1 MRRSPFRRRLSALVL
16 AAGALIAHASPLHAQ
31 NLAELYEAAR
41 SFDATY
47 LAARAQADAATYRR
61 AQADALRL
69 PNVGLQASASR
80 SLTDP
85 PDSPSLPDRG
95 YGNVTGGTLTGRQ
108 PLFNRTNSTT
118 IEQADRLLEI
128 ANLELRL
135 AEQDLIARLS
145 QAYFDVLVAI
155 ETLNSTRTAKAAFA
169 EQLAAAQ
176 RSFEVGTATITDAR
190 EAQSRFDLAR
200 AREIQAENDLRSKQI
215 ALDQLV
221 GRPNV
226 QPKPLLLP
234 ASLSGTVPGS
244 IDDWVTLA
252 EGSHPV
258 IRRAQ
263 LALDVAQIEI
273 DKAKAG
279 HLPTVDLVA
288 QLQHQYN
295 SNVVGLG
302 TGIGRLPGHYTNGLV
317 GVQLNLPLYAGNS
330 VQNRVREVLALE
342 EKARND
348 LDAARRGV
356 TQSTRQAYIGF
367 RSFEAEVAALE
378 AAEASSRLALEATQ
392 VGFRVGVRVNVD
404 VLNAQT
410 QLFQTQ
416 RDLAAARY
424 AVLLGAVRLRQASG
438 TLQQQDLELI
448 SRLLQP

>member
-1 MRRSPFRRRLSALVL
+1 MRRSPFRRRLSALAL
-16 AAGALIAHASPLHAQ
+16 AAGALIAFASPLHAQ
-31 NLAELYEAAR
+31 NLVELYDAAR

-69 PNVGLQASASR
+69 PNVGLQASAAR
-80 SLTDP
+80 SVTDP
-85 PDSPSLPDRG
+85 PDTANLPDRG

-234 ASLSGTVPGS
+234 APLSGTVPGS

-279 HLPTVDLVA
+279 HLPTVDLVV

-330 VQNRVREVLALE
+330 VQNRVREVLSLE

-367 RSFEAEVAALE
+367 RSFEAEVTALE

>member
-1 MRRSPFRRRLSALVL
+1 MRRSTFRRRLSALAL
-16 AAGALIAHASPLHAQ
+16 AAGALLAHASPLHAQ
-31 NLAELYEAAR
+31 NLVELYEAAR

-69 PNVGLQASASR
+69 PNVGLQASAAR
-80 SLTDP
+80 SMTDP
-85 PDSPSLPDRG
+85 PDTLGLPDRG
-95 YGNVTGGTLTGRQ
+95 FGNITGGTLSGRQ

-128 ANLELRL
+128 ASLELRL

-226 QPKPLLLP
+226 QPRPLKLP
-234 ASLSGTVPGS
+234 APLAGTVPGS
-244 IDDWVTLA
+244 IDDWVTLG
-252 EGSHPV
+252 ETSHPV

-263 LALDVAQIEI
+263 LALDVARIEI
-273 DKAKAG
+273 EKAKAG

-295 SNVVGLG
+295 SNLVGLG
-302 TGIGRLPGHYTNGLV
+302 TGVGRLPGHYTNGLV

-330 VQNRVREVLALE
+330 VQNRVREVLSLE

-356 TQSTRQAYIGF
+356 AQSTRQAYIGF

-424 AVLLGAVRLRQASG
+424 AVLLGAVRLRLASG

>member
-1 MRRSPFRRRLSALVL
+1 MRRSTFRRRLSALAL
-16 AAGALIAHASPLHAQ
+16 AAGALLAHASPLHAQ
-31 NLAELYEAAR
+31 NLVELYDAAR
-41 SFDATY
+41 TFDATY

-69 PNVGLQASASR
+69 PNVGLQASAAR
-80 SLTDP
+80 SMTDP
-85 PDSPSLPDRG
+85 PDTLNLPDRG
-95 YGNVTGGTLTGRQ
+95 YGNVTGGTLSGRQ

-226 QPKPLLLP
+226 QPKPLQLP
-234 ASLSGTVPGS
+234 APLAGTVPGS
-244 IDDWVTLA
+244 IDDWVTLG
-252 EGSHPV
+252 ETSHPV

-330 VQNRVREVLALE
+330 VQNRVREVLSLE

-367 RSFEAEVAALE
+367 RSFEAEVTALE

-424 AVLLGAVRLRQASG
+424 AVLLGAVRLRLASG

>member
-1 MRRSPFRRRLSALVL
+1 MRRSTLRHRLSALAL
-16 AAGALIAHASPLHAQ
+16 AAGALLAHASPLHAQ
-31 NLAELYEAAR
+31 NLVELYDAAR
-41 SFDATY
+41 AFDATY

-69 PNVGLQASASR
+69 PNVGLQASAAR
-80 SLTDP
+80 SVTDP
-85 PDSPSLPDRG
+85 PDSLNLPDRG

-108 PLFNRTNSTT
+108 PLYNRANRAT
-118 IEQADRLLEI
+118 IEQADRLLEV
-128 ANLELRL
+128 ADLELRL
-135 AEQDLIARLS
+135 AEQDLIVRLS

-169 EQLAAAQ
+169 EQLASAQ
-176 RSFEVGTATITDAR
+176 RNFEVGTATITDAR

-226 QPKPLLLP
+226 QPRPLQLP
-234 ASLSGTVPGS
+234 APLTGTVPGS

-252 EGSHPV
+252 ESSNPV

-263 LALDVAQIEI
+263 YGLEVAQIEI

-288 QLQHQYN
+288 QLQHNYN

-330 VQNRVREVLALE
+330 VQNRVREVLSLE

-356 TQSTRQAYIGF
+356 VQATRQSYIGF
-367 RSFEAEVAALE
+367 RSLEAEVVALE

-392 VGFRVGVRVNVD
+392 VGFRVGVRVNLD
-404 VLNAQT
+404 VLNAQQ

-416 RDLAAARY
+416 RDLAEARY
-424 AVLLGAVRLRQASG
+424 NVLLAALRLRQASG
-438 TLQQQDLELI
+438 TLQSQDLELI

>member
-1 MRRSPFRRRLSALVL
+1 
-16 AAGALIAHASPLHAQ
+16 
-31 NLAELYEAAR
+31 
-41 SFDATY
+41 
-47 LAARAQADAATYRR
+47 
-61 AQADALRL
+61 
-69 PNVGLQASASR
+69 
-80 SLTDP
+80 
-85 PDSPSLPDRG
+85 
-95 YGNVTGGTLTGRQ
+95 
-108 PLFNRTNSTT
+108 
-118 IEQADRLLEI
+118 
-128 ANLELRL
+128 
-135 AEQDLIARLS
+135 
-145 QAYFDVLVAI
+145 
-155 ETLNSTRTAKAAFA
+155 
-169 EQLAAAQ
+169 
-176 RSFEVGTATITDAR
+176 
-190 EAQSRFDLAR
+190 
-200 AREIQAENDLRSKQI
+200 
-215 ALDQLV
+215 
-221 GRPNV
+221 
-226 QPKPLLLP
+226 
-234 ASLSGTVPGS
+234 TVPGS

-252 EGSHPV
+252 ESSNPV

-263 LALDVAQIEI
+263 YGLEVAQIEI

-302 TGIGRLPGHYTNGLV
+302 TGIGRLPGHYTNGLI

-330 VQNRVREVLALE
+330 VQNRVREVLSLE

-367 RSFEAEVAALE
+367 RSAQAEVTALE

-404 VLNAQT
+404 VLNAQQ

-424 AVLLGAVRLRQASG
+424 AVLLGAVRLRLASG

>member
-1 MRRSPFRRRLSALVL
+1 MRRSPFRRRLSALALCAGVL
-16 AAGALIAHASPLHAQ
+16 LASTGPLHAQ
-31 NLAELYEAAR
+31 GLVELYDAAR

-47 LAARAQADAATYRR
+47 LAARAQADAAIHRR

-69 PNVGLQASASR
+69 PNVGLQASAAR

-85 PDSPSLPDRG
+85 PDSPNLPDRG
-95 YGNVTGGTLTGRQ
+95 YGNVTGASLNGRQ

-128 ANLELRL
+128 SELDLRL
-135 AEQDLIARLS
+135 AEQDLIVRLS

-169 EQLAAAQ
+169 EQLASAQ
-176 RSFEVGTATITDAR
+176 RAFEVGTATITDAR

-234 ASLSGTVPGS
+234 APLTGTVPGS

-252 EGSHPV
+252 ETSHPV

-263 LALDVAQIEI
+263 YALEVAQIEI
-273 DKAKAG
+273 ERAKAG

-288 QLQHQYN
+288 QLQYNYN
-295 SNVVGLG
+295 SSVAGLG
-302 TGIGRLPGHYTNGLV
+302 TGIGRLPGQYTNGV
-317 GVQLNLPLYAGNS
+317 IGVQLNLPLYAGLS
-330 VQNRVREVLALE
+330 VQNRVKEVLSLE
-342 EKARND
+342 DKARND

-367 RSFEAEVAALE
+367 RSFEAEVSALE
-378 AAEASSRLALEATQ
+378 AAEASSKLALEATQ

-438 TLQQQDLELI
+438 TLQSQDLELI
-448 SRLLQP
+448 GRLLQP